1 MGLPL
6 PRSLKNMVQL
16 SYCVLDGAIAL
27 PNYITVGGKGRHLP
41 TTDDISYSR
50 KENKRMYSQGW
61 ICETQRDSVL

>member
-16 SYCVLDGAIAL
+16 YYCVLDGAIAPL
-27 PNYITVGGKGRHLP
+27 NYITVGEMGRHLP

-50 KENKRMYSQGW
+50 KENKIVYSRGW
-61 ICETQRDSVL
+61 I